1 VERRV
6 EGAKTVALRLFVS
19 GKEFEMVS
27 ERIRNRWGIAAA
39 AVLMQICLGA
49 VYGWSVFKKP
59 IIGAEHWTETS
70 VQLTFTLAVF
80 VLGIGSIVGGL
91 WQDKVGPRKVASV
104 AGIIYGL
111 GYIIAGYAAA
121 HHSLRGMYLGY
132 GVLGG
137 FGMGMGYITPVAT
150 LVKWF
155 PDMRGLMTGVAVCG
169 YGFGA
174 LIMSPFAAWEM
185 SGAGI
190 PATFYTLGIVYLIL
204 VFATAQFYANPPE
217 GWRPAGWQPRTAV
230 AKEATSDNFTVRE
243 ALHTWQ
249 FYLLFAMLFLNVSA
263 GIMVISQASPMAQEI
278 VGMSALQA
286 AGIVGLIS
294 LCNGLGRVFWA
305 WVSDYIGRARVY
317 LLLYLIQAVVFFML
331 TRIHSVTSFSIALA
345 LIGLCYG
352 GGFGVM
358 PSFTADFFGPKFMG
372 GIYGII
378 LLAWGLG
385 AIPSP
390 IMIARIHETQ
400 GTYAP
405 AIHAVAFVMLFSL
418 VLPLIARPPRKRETQ
433 RAQARAAA

>member
-1 VERRV
+1 MAVE
-6 EGAKTVALRLFVS
+6 K
-19 GKEFEMVS
+19 
-27 ERIRNRWGIAAA
+27 IRNRWGIAAA

-59 IIGAEHWTETS
+59 IIGAEHWSETS

-80 VLGIGSIVGGL
+80 VLGIGTIVGGL

-104 AGIIYGL
+104 AGMIYGL
-111 GYIIAGYAAA
+111 GYIVAGYAAA
-121 HHSLRGMYLGY
+121 HHSLPGMYLGY

-150 LVKWF
+150 IVKWF

-185 SGAGI
+185 SRSGI
-190 PATFYTLGIVYLIL
+190 PATLYTLGIVYLIV

-217 GWRPAGWQPRTAV
+217 GWRPAGWQPHTAV
-230 AKEATSDNFTVRE
+230 AKEATADNFTVRE

-305 WVSDYIGRARVY
+305 WVSDHIGRARVY
-317 LLLYLIQAVVFFML
+317 LLLYLIYAIVFFML
-331 TRIHSVTSFSIALA
+331 TRIHSVTAFSMAVA

-390 IMIARIHETQ
+390 IMIARIHQTQ

-405 AIHAVAFVMLFSL
+405 AIHAVAILMLFSL
-418 VLPLIARPPRKRETQ
+418 VLPLIARPPLKREAQ
-433 RAQARAAA
+433 RAETRAAA